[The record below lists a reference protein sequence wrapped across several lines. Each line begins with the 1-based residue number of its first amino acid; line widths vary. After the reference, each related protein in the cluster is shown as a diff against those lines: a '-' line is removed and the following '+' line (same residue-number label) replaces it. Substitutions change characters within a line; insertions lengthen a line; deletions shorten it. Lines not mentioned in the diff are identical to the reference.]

1 MTRRAAVSAAVL
13 ACVVGALFAAVGPAG
28 AQTTPT
34 GGGDAIERAA
44 EPIPGRY
51 IVQLTETPAT
61 STPAGAVAQAR
72 GLADTYSARVLD
84 TLGIVHGFVAEMS
97 ESAAR
102 ALAADPKVASIEED
116 GVVHATTVQTP
127 APSWGLD
134 RIDQAVPSLDNAY
147 SYDSDGTGVTAYVID
162 TGILPTHVDF
172 GGRAVEGADCT
183 GAGACVPGTA
193 LDCSGHGTH
202 VAGTIGGTTYG
213 VAKNVNIVAV
223 RVLNCAGTGSTS
235 GVIKGINWVT
245 TDHAAH
251 PGVPAVANMSL
262 GGSFSSAMNAA
273 VASSIASGVTYA
285 VAAGNDSGDACADSP
300 ASAPAAITVGATG
313 NFEAQTPS
321 DAQASFSN
329 FGSCVDL
336 FAPGVAIKSDWIS
349 TTSSIRSLSG
359 TSMSSPHVAGEIARY
374 LQLQPAASPSAVA
387 TAVGAAACHAVTNA
401 GAGSNDLLLFAG
413 LGSGQPP
420 GLPSSCA
427 SEYAPISP
435 QRILDTRGDPSLPC
449 NASTVGALGNNSSVD
464 VQVAGCGSIPARGVV
479 AVVMNVTVDAPTA
492 DSFLT
497 VWPAGLDQPVVS
509 NLNYLPGQTVPNL
522 VTVELGAGGKVSA
535 YNHTGAT
542 HVIMDVVGWY
552 APGTVGTRFHAT
564 TPGRILDTR
573 GPSNF
578 NCNAPGGAL
587 GPGETRTEQVTGC
600 ASVPAGAAAV
610 AVNVTVTGPTAPGFL
625 SVFPANLGS
634 TSTSSLNF
642 VAGLT
647 VPNLVVTQLS
657 PSGAIKLFNSNG
669 FSFTHVIVDVVGWFD
684 TVRSS
689 NAGLFVPLAPS
700 RVLDTRLTGTPVGP
714 GQAPTFVVAG
724 TGGVPSTG
732 AGAVVM
738 NTTVTDP
745 TASGYLTVFP
755 ASAQQPPNSS
765 NLNFVAGQ
773 TVPNLVMTGLSP
785 GGAVKYFNFLGFAD
799 VVFDVSGYF
808 LAS

>member
-1 MTRRAAVSAAVL
+1 V
-13 ACVVGALFAAVGPAG
+13 
-28 AQTTPT
+28 
-34 GGGDAIERAA
+34 
-44 EPIPGRY
+44 
-51 IVQLTETPAT
+51 
-61 STPAGAVAQAR
+61 
-72 GLADTYSARVLD
+72 YSARVVD
-84 TLGIVHGFVAEMS
+84 TFEVIHGFVAEMS
-97 ESAAR
+97 EPEAE
-102 ALAADPKVASIEED
+102 ALAADPNVAGVEED

-134 RIDQAVPSLDNAY
+134 RIDQAIPSLDNSY

-172 GGRAVEGADCT
+172 GGRASIGADFV
-183 GAGACVPGTA
+183 GDGQNGI
-193 LDCSGHGTH
+193 DCSGHGTH
-202 VAGTIGGTTYG
+202 VAGTIGGSTYG

-223 RVLNCAGTGSTS
+223 RVLNCAGNGSTS
-235 GVIKGINWVT
+235 GVISGINWVT
-245 TDHAAH
+245 TDHLAH
-251 PGVPAVANMSL
+251 PAVPAVANMSL
-262 GGSFSSAMNAA
+262 GGSFSSAMNNA
-273 VASSIASGVTYA
+273 VASSITSGVTYT
-285 VAAGNDSGDACADSP
+285 VAAGNDMGGDACADSP

-321 DAQASFSN
+321 DARASFSN
-329 FGSCVDL
+329 VGSCVDL
-336 FAPGVAIKSDWIS
+336 FAPGVAIKSDWIG
-349 TTSSIRSLSG
+349 TTSSIRSESG
-359 TSMSSPHVAGEIARY
+359 TSMSSPHVAGEVARY
-374 LQLQPAASPSAVA
+374 LQLQPSASPSAVA
-387 TAVGAAACHAVTNA
+387 TAVKAAACHAVTNA
-401 GAGSNDLLLFAG
+401 GAGSPDLLLFAG
-413 LGSGQPP
+413 LGIGQPT

-435 QRILDTRGDPSLPC
+435 LRILDTRGDPSLTC
-449 NASTVGALGNNSSVD
+449 NQSTVGAVGNDSSID
-464 VQVAGCGSIPARGVV
+464 VQVAGCGSIPAKGVA
-479 AVVMNVTVDAPTA
+479 AVVMNVTVDTPSA

-497 VWPAGLDQPVVS
+497 VWPAGLAQPGVS
-509 NLNYLPGQTVPNL
+509 NLNFVAGETVPNL

-542 HVIMDVVGWY
+542 QVIMDVVGWY

-587 GPGETRTEQVTGC
+587 GPGVTRTVQVTGC
-600 ASVPAGAAAV
+600 ASVPSGAAAV

-625 SVFPANLGS
+625 SVFPANLVS
-634 TSTSSLNF
+634 TQTSSLNF

-669 FSFTHVIVDVVGWFD
+669 FSFTHVVVDVVGWFD
-684 TVRSS
+684 TDRSS
-689 NAGLFVPLAPS
+689 NAGLFVPLAPN
-700 RVLDTRLTGTPVGP
+700 RVLDTRVTGTPVGP

-724 TGGVPSTG
+724 TGGVPSSG

-745 TASGYLTVFP
+745 TSAGYLTVFP
-755 ASAQQPPNSS
+755 ASAPVPNSS

-773 TVPNLVMTGLSP
+773 TVPNLVMSGLSP
-785 GGAVKYFNFLGFAD
+785 GGAVKYFNFLGFTD